1 MSEGSFSVPGP
12 PTPPPPPPPPQQPQG
27 PAFDF
32 VKPFA
37 FVFEDPNWVRKV
49 LVGGLFYL
57 AAFVLVGLFFLAGYC
72 ARLIRNVV
80 NGVQYPLPEWD
91 DLGDYFSE
99 GLKLAGVSIVYVL
112 PIIIVMIIM
121 GVPGA
126 IMSGASS
133 SEAMRN
139 LGGGLMGC
147 AWCMIFPISFA
158 LGLFMPAAMLR
169 TIMTGRFGAA
179 FEFGAIWA
187 FIRANFTNYVLAI
200 LVHLVANMASQLG
213 VLLLCVGIIFTAF
226 WSMVVAAY
234 AFGQT
239 WRLAKVR

>member
-1 MSEGSFSVPGP
+1 MSEGFTVPGP
-12 PTPPPPPPPPQQPQG
+12 PTPPPPPPPQQPQA
-27 PAFDF
+27 PSYDF

-57 AAFVLVGLFFLAGYC
+57 AAFLIVGLFFLAGYY

-80 NGVQYPLPEWD
+80 AGVQYPLPEWD
-91 DLGDYFSE
+91 DLGEYFSE
-99 GLKLAGVSIVYVL
+99 GLKLAAVGIVFVL
-112 PIIIVMIIM
+112 PVIVVLIIM

-126 IMSGASS
+126 IMSGASG

-147 AWCMIFPISFA
+147 AWCLIFPISFA
-158 LGLFMPAAMLR
+158 LSLFMPAAMLR
-169 TIMTGRFGAA
+169 VIMSGRFGAA
-179 FEFGAIWA
+179 FEFGEIWT
-187 FIRANFTNYVLAI
+187 FIKANFTNYVLAF

-226 WSMVVAAY
+226 WSMVVSAY
-234 AFGQT
+234 AFAQT
-239 WRLAKVR
+239 WKLAKVR